1 MKAVAVRKTAVQ
13 VPLVAWTLLGL
24 VPFLLITLFA
34 LRSTAEIYENPLRLG
49 GELRF
54 ENFANAWAGPFGSA
68 GFSVFMLNTAIT
80 AIVALVLNLSAASVG
95 AFFASRLS
103 KRLREL
109 YSLVFLIGTII
120 PLVLLVVPYYEL
132 FSRFALVNSPWTLGV
147 AYAALALPT
156 SVLVLVAYFVDFPT
170 ELVEA
175 AAVDGLGELGSFL
188 RIVLPLSK
196 GALASVGVL
205 TLVWVW
211 SETQLSVVLLQ
222 DSTAQTV
229 AVGILGFQ
237 GQFSGDQGA
246 IFAGLAIASIP
257 IIVVYLVFGRWVTK
271 GIALGGV
278 SR

>member
-1 MKAVAVRKTAVQ
+1 MRGASVRRTAAQ

-24 VPFLLITLFA
+24 VPFLLITLLAF
-34 LRSTAEIYENPLRLG
+34 RSTADIYENPLRIG
-49 GELRF
+49 GDLRF
-54 ENFANAWAGPFGSA
+54 DNFANAWAGPFGSA

-80 AIVALVLNLSAASVG
+80 AVVALVLNLGAASVG
-95 AFFASRLS
+95 GFFASRLP

-132 FSRFALVNSPWTLGV
+132 FSRFGLVNSPWTLGV

-156 SVLVLVAYFVDFPT
+156 SVLILVAYFVDFPT
-170 ELVEA
+170 ELIEA

-237 GQFSGDQGA
+237 GQFSADEGA

-257 IIVVYLVFGRWVTK
+257 IIILYLIFGRWVTK